1 MFPYSMLMPLLIAN
15 LVICDVLKRAAEQS
29 SAPDRAAESKFRTCF
44 ATHQEPWE
52 QETIGEPR

>member
-1 MFPYSMLMPLLIAN
+1 MLMPLLIAN
-15 LVICDVLKRAAEQS
+15 LVICDVLERAAEQS

-44 ATHQEPWE
+44 ATHQESWE